1 MTRIYAIANQ
11 KGGVGKTTTAINL
24 AAYLAAVGQR
34 VLLVDLDPQANATS
48 SLGIDKT
55 KVNGSVYESLINE
68 VPAGDHVLHSPE
80 LKLALLPSSPALAGA
95 EVELVGLLARESQLR
110 KTLAP
115 SEAGYDYILIDC
127 PPSLGLLTLN
137 GLVAARSGVIIPVQC
152 EYLALEGLGQLTH
165 TLSRVRSALNP
176 QLVIRGLVM
185 TMFDAR
191 ASLSAQVVKE
201 VHKHFP
207 GKVFRAI
214 IPRSVRLAEAPSHS
228 LPISAYAP
236 SSPGGL
242 AYKALA
248 LELLKGDGI
257 TVQEGRKQ

>member
-24 AAYLAAVGQR
+24 AAYLAALGQR

-55 KVNGSVYESLINE
+55 KVNAGVYEALVNE

-80 LKLALLPSSPALAGA
+80 LKFALLPSSPALAGA
-95 EVELVGLLARESQLR
+95 EVELVGMLARESQLC
-110 KTLAP
+110 KALAP
-115 SEAGYDYILIDC
+115 GEAGYDYILIDC

-137 GLVAARSGVIIPVQC
+137 GLVAARSGVIVPVQC
-152 EYLALEGLGQLTH
+152 EYLALEGLGQLTY

-201 VHKHFP
+201 VHRHFP

-236 SSPGGL
+236 GSPGGV
-242 AYKALA
+242 AYRALA

-257 TVQEGRKQ
+257 TVPEGRQQ

>member
-1 MTRIYAIANQ
+1 MTRTYAVANQ

-24 AAYLAAVGQR
+24 AAYLAQMGQR

-55 KVNGSVYESLINE
+55 KVNGGVYEALINE
-68 VPAGDHVLHSPE
+68 APAGEHVLHSPE
-80 LKLALLPSSPALAGA
+80 LNLALLPSSPALAGA
-95 EVELVGLLARESQLR
+95 EVELVTMLARESQLR
-110 KTLAP
+110 KALAP
-115 SEAGYDYILIDC
+115 SESHYDYILIDC
-127 PPSLGLLTLN
+127 PPSLGLLTVN
-137 GLVAARSGVIIPVQC
+137 GLVAARSGVVIPVQC

-165 TLSRVRSALNP
+165 TVARVRSALNP

-236 SSPGGL
+236 SSAGGL
-242 AYKALA
+242 AYRALA
-248 LELLKGDGI
+248 EELLKGDGV
-257 TVQEGRKQ
+257 TTKDKVTG

>member
-1 MTRIYAIANQ
+1 MTRTYAFVNQ

-24 AAYLAAVGQR
+24 AAYLAALGQR

-48 SLGIDKT
+48 SLGIDKQ
-55 KVNGSVYESLINE
+55 KVNGGVYEALVNE
-68 VPAGDHVLHSPE
+68 APANEQVLHSPE

-95 EVELVGLLARESQLR
+95 EVELVTMLARENQLR
-110 KTLAP
+110 KALAP
-115 SEAGYDYILIDC
+115 TEAHYDYILIDC
-127 PPSLGLLTLN
+127 PPSLSLLTLN

-185 TMFDAR
+185 TMFDGR
-191 ASLSAQVVKE
+191 ANLAEQVVKE

-214 IPRSVRLAEAPSHS
+214 IPRSVRLAEAPSHG

-236 SSPGGL
+236 SSAGGV
-242 AYKALA
+242 AYQALA
-248 LELLKGDGI
+248 EELLKGD
-257 TVQEGRKQ
+257 TGRQVDR